1 MGMSIEDI
9 IQGLKETNMIC
20 NSVFAY
26 DRKKYIDG
34 AIDKLCKYQMM
45 QADYEA
51 RLRADMMTMLEEI
64 QLEIADNVESIIGHY
79 DASTPERKRP
89 LCKSARN
96 EGRTECIDVIQQK
109 INSLK
114 EAAT

>member
-34 AIDKLCKYQMM
+34 AIDKLCKYQMIVQIVENVDKRYYGYSTM
-45 QADYEA
+45 MDYLHEVVGN
-51 RLRADMMTMLEEI
+51 
-64 QLEIADNVESIIGHY
+64 DN
-79 DASTPERKRP
+79 K
-89 LCKSARN
+89 
-96 EGRTECIDVIQQK
+96 
-109 INSLK
+109 
-114 EAAT
+114 

>member
-45 QADYEA
+45 QTDYEA
-51 RLRADMMTMLEEI
+51 RLRADMLAMLEEI
-64 QLEIADNVESIIGHY
+64 LLEIEEMDSGCGWEGYRPTAQVIG
-79 DASTPERKRP
+79 
-89 LCKSARN
+89 L
-96 EGRTECIDVIQQK
+96 IQQK
-109 INSLK
+109 INSLQ
-114 EAAT
+114 EARS